1 MGANVS
7 FLNEL
12 RRKSVHFLALSIPIG
27 YYLIPEKNIS
37 LLILVPITFV
47 SIIVDIIRL
56 RKLPGVNT
64 LYLILG
70 PMLRRR
76 ERFNFTG
83 STYILFGSVMS
94 ILFFNKRV
102 AIAAISFI
110 ILGDI
115 AAALIGKTFGR
126 IKLGRRKTL
135 EGSLA
140 FLGICF
146 VVAVIVHFVTG
157 LDLRIGLIGAFVAT
171 LVENLTLL
179 VDDNVT
185 VPLLSGLVM
194 QLLI

>member
-1 MGANVS
+1 M
-7 FLNEL
+7 
-12 RRKSVHFLALSIPIG
+12 ALSIPIG
-27 YYLIPEKNIS
+27 YYLIPEKSIS
-37 LLILVPITFV
+37 LLILVPITLV
-47 SIIVDIIRL
+47 SITMDIIRL
-56 RKLPGVNT
+56 RKLPGVNM

-94 ILFFNKRV
+94 ILFFNKKV

-115 AAALIGKTFGR
+115 AAALVGKSFGR
-126 IKLGRRKTL
+126 IKLGRKKTL

-140 FLGICF
+140 FLGTCF
-146 VVAVIVHFVTG
+146 VVAVIVHLVIG

-194 QLLI
+194 QLLL

>member
-1 MGANVS
+1 MNIGAS

-12 RRKSVHFLALSIPIG
+12 ARKGTHFLALAIPIG
-27 YYLIPEKNIS
+27 YYFLEKKYALYILIPIALIS
-37 LLILVPITFV
+37 IV
-47 SIIVDIIRL
+47 VDIIRL

-70 PMLRRR
+70 PILRRR

-83 STYILFGSVMS
+83 STYILFGSVIS
-94 ILFFNKRV
+94 ILFFNKYV
-102 AIAAISFI
+102 AITAISFI

-115 AAALIGKTFGR
+115 AAVFVGKTIGR
-126 IKLGRRKTL
+126 TKLGRKKTL

-140 FLGICF
+140 FLGVCF
-146 VVAVIVHFVTG
+146 LVALIVHFVSG
-157 LDLRIGLIGAFVAT
+157 LALWIGLLGAVVAT
-171 LVENLTLL
+171 LVENLTLF

>member
-1 MGANVS
+1 MTSKIS
-7 FLNEL
+7 FSSEL
-12 RRKSVHFLALSIPIG
+12 KRKGTHFLALAIPIG
-27 YYLIPEKNIS
+27 YYFIS
-37 LLILVPITFV
+37 KRDCLLILIPITLV

-94 ILFFNKRV
+94 ILFFNKKV
-102 AIAAISFI
+102 AIAAVSFI

-115 AAALIGKTFGR
+115 AAALVGKTVGR
-126 IKLGRRKTL
+126 TKLGRKKTL
-135 EGSLA
+135 EGSSA
-140 FLGICF
+140 FLGVCF
-146 VVAVIVHFVTG
+146 LVALLVHFVSG
-157 LDLRIGLIGAFVAT
+157 LPLWIGLVGALVAT
-171 LVENLTLL
+171 IVENLTLF

>member
-1 MGANVS
+1 MTS
-7 FLNEL
+7 KTTFLNEL
-12 RRKSVHFLALSIPIG
+12 KRKAVHFFALSIPIG
-27 YYLIPEKNIS
+27 YYFIPKSIS
-37 LLILVPITFV
+37 LLILIPIT
-47 SIIVDIIRL
+47 SISITLDIIRL

-70 PMLRRR
+70 PILRRR
-76 ERFNFTG
+76 ERFNFAG

-94 ILFFNKRV
+94 ILFFNKRI

-115 AAALIGKTFGR
+115 ASALVGKIFGR
-126 IKLGRRKTL
+126 TKLGRKKTL
-135 EGSLA
+135 EGSIA
-140 FLGICF
+140 FLLVCF
-146 VVAVIVHFVTG
+146 LVASIIHFVSG
-157 LDLRIGLIGAFVAT
+157 FPLWIGLIGAVVAT
-171 LVENLTLL
+171 LVENLTVL

>member
-1 MGANVS
+1 MTSKVS

-12 RRKSVHFLALSIPIG
+12 KRKGVHFLGLSIPIG
-27 YYLIPEKNIS
+27 YYFIPKNIS
-37 LLILVPITFV
+37 LLILIPITLI
-47 SIIVDIIRL
+47 SITVDIIRL

-70 PMLRRR
+70 PILRRR

-94 ILFFNKRV
+94 ILFFNKRI

-115 AAALIGKTFGR
+115 ASALIGKTFGR
-126 IKLGRRKTL
+126 IRLGRKKTL

-140 FLGICF
+140 FLLVCCL
-146 VVAVIVHFVTG
+146 VALVVHFISG
-157 LDLRIGLIGAFVAT
+157 FPLWIGLVGALVAT